1 MNTRERP
8 PKAAVK
14 CKSARNPRGEVDVG
28 QAAQLLDGVHRAHR
42 IVRVRDRSP
51 EHGEQ
56 HDTLVAARALQH
68 VAAELV
74 DQVRRGGEEAA
85 EIVELG
91 GNETNT
97 DVTCRC
103 SSGGRRRTPR
113 AAQ

>member
-8 PKAAVK
+8 PKAAVNASPLAIPAA
-14 CKSARNPRGEVDVG
+14 KSTSVRLRSCSTACTARTASSE
-28 QAAQLLDGVHRAHR
+28 
-42 IVRVRDRSP
+42 RDRSP

-103 SSGGRRRTPR
+103 SSGGPPPDATR
-113 AAQ
+113 A